1 MPLWLEPPE
10 GPHKAWVPRNK
21 GELRRLDA
29 VTRALAMAVLQEYP
43 HKWSMSSHLSLT
55 ELASFPAHLCLT
67 VNKTSI
73 LLPLSLRAQKR
84 MKARYRACSARR
96 KNGVWH
102 SLIVHHCPRILPA
115 KSLMAQF
122 DWIST
127 ITHSPDI
134 VALLHSNNLPSPLQS
149 VNLNASVAKLEDTSQ
164 EIQAVLDLLGNAV
177 ASLEAQMSRVRSL
190 QHHYSAML
198 SPLRRVPAEI
208 VMEILC
214 HTWMAVDGPE
224 ETHVCEF
231 NVFTVAEGPW
241 YLGQVCRLWRDV
253 VSTLCPKL
261 WATMTIQA
269 PRSDID
275 AWHPCG
281 DVVAMLE
288 SVLERAGK
296 HHPLDFLFSH
306 CTVSSAEVLSV
317 MQRCFDFMIN
327 HSARWRRTE
336 FVVHPSFLPRL
347 SGFRG
352 KVNLLTDAY
361 VKCWSYLENHS
372 APITAFEIAPRLR
385 NLHLKGIHRQAQIT
399 FPASNLISFYDERP
413 FAGDLLTP
421 EYVDIIR
428 SSPKLLSFSYHNY
441 ADAPVPPGLLPAHP
455 RVISQS
461 IQTFSVSSACFMRS
475 VELPALREVV
485 LTAGYD
491 KDRNQQV
498 IDLPRRAIIALSELL
513 HHSHCSLIR
522 LSVVDTTI
530 VGNDLAADEGNDLGM
545 EVLMVELAET
555 VRVDGSVCHALV
567 PCLSSFRIVLEGV
580 DNVHVCFLELGQSW
594 SYGLDPED
602 EDELRALAKTG
613 LTLDFDLYDF

>member
-1 MPLWLEPPE
+1 M
-10 GPHKAWVPRNK
+10 
-21 GELRRLDA
+21 
-29 VTRALAMAVLQEYP
+29 T
-43 HKWSMSSHLSLT
+43 
-55 ELASFPAHLCLT
+55 
-67 VNKTSI
+67 
-73 LLPLSLRAQKR
+73 
-84 MKARYRACSARR
+84 
-96 KNGVWH
+96 
-102 SLIVHHCPRILPA
+102 
-115 KSLMAQF
+115 
-122 DWIST
+122 
-127 ITHSPDI
+127 
-134 VALLHSNNLPSPLQS
+134 
-149 VNLNASVAKLEDTSQ
+149 
-164 EIQAVLDLLGNAV
+164 
-177 ASLEAQMSRVRSL
+177 
-190 QHHYSAML
+190 
-198 SPLRRVPAEI
+198 
-208 VMEILC
+208 
-214 HTWMAVDGPE
+214 VDGPE
-224 ETHVCEF
+224 ETHICGF

-241 YLGQVCRLWRDV
+241 YLGQVCRLWRNV
-253 VSTLCPKL
+253 VSTLCPEL

-275 AWHPCG
+275 AWRPRG

-306 CTVSSAEVLSV
+306 RTISSAEVLSV

-347 SGFRG
+347 SVVRG

-361 VKCWSYLENHS
+361 VKCWPYLENHL

-385 NLHLKGIHRQAQIT
+385 NLHAKGIHRQAQVI

-428 SSPKLLSFSYHNY
+428 SSPKLLSFSYHDY
-441 ADAPVPPGLLPAHP
+441 AGAPVPPGLLPAHP
-455 RVISQS
+455 CVISQS
-461 IQTFSVSSACFMRS
+461 IQTLSVSSACFMRS

-485 LTAGYD
+485 LTPGYD

-498 IDLPRRAIIALSELL
+498 IDLPRGAIIALSELL

-530 VGNDLAADEGNDLGM
+530 VDNDLAAVLRLTPRLEEFNIQFNQWDEGNDLGM
-545 EVLMVELAET
+545 EAPMEELAET
-555 VRVDGSVCHALV
+555 VRVDGSVCHALI
-567 PCLSSFRIVLEGV
+567 PCLGSFPLVLEGV
-580 DNVHVCFLELGQSW
+580 DNVHVCFLDCEFLEMIISRNRDGVLGKFGLRIVGQSW

-602 EDELRALAKTG
+602 EGELRALTKTG